1 MREMRDGG
9 VEWIGKMPKD
19 WIIEPLKSKFAFG
32 KGLPITKANLTD
44 CGYPVLSYGQIHSKK
59 NNPVHILPELIRY
72 VGNEFSDYKQS
83 WANEGDILF
92 ADTSED
98 VSGIGNH
105 SYVDLQDGIYAG
117 YHTILARKLT
127 TIDSRYFSFQFQ
139 TDAWRY
145 QLRQYATGIKVFS
158 ITKRM
163 LSNAN
168 VLVPPLA
175 IQQRIADYLD
185 DKCSKIDTIIA
196 KQEKIIEKLKEYKTS
211 AITEFVLKGTHDTV
225 STVTSGFPWIP
236 MYNEIYKLVKIGQFC
251 FVTKLAGFEYTNTMV
266 SNITDDAEVPIVR
279 AQNVRMLNF
288 NDDITEFID
297 MRVSQRLSRCALD
310 KKALLITFIGA
321 GIGDV
326 CVFDREQRYHLAPNV
341 AKIEIRKQYK
351 NILSEEY
358 LMYYLASYAGKGE
371 ISKISKAS
379 AQPSLSMGTIRGIT
393 FTLPPIDEQKE
404 IVTHLNTVCES
415 IDKQVTR
422 RAQLISK
429 LMEYKKS
436 LIYECVTGK
445 KEIV

>member
-1 MREMRDGG
+1 MREMKDSG
-9 VEWIGKMPKD
+9 VEWIGDIPVGWKLSKIGAIYEERHVKVSD
-19 WIIEPLKSKFAFG
+19 NDYVPLSVTKKGIVPQLETAAKTDNGDNRKLIKKNDFVINSRSDRRGSCGISKFDG
-32 KGLPITKANLTD
+32 SCSLINT
-44 CGYPVLSYGQIHSKK
+44 VLKPRKNMHNAYYDFVFHS
-59 NNPVHILPELIRY
+59 
-72 VGNEFSDYKQS
+72 D
-83 WANEGDILF
+83 LF
-92 ADTSED
+92 ADEFYAWGN
-98 VSGIGNH
+98 GI
-105 SYVDLQDGIYAG
+105 VDDLWSTKWSSMKRIYIPAPP
-117 YHTILARKLT
+117 
-127 TIDSRYFSFQFQ
+127 IDEQ
-139 TDAWRY
+139 
-145 QLRQYATGIKVFS
+145 IK
-158 ITKRM
+158 
-163 LSNAN
+163 
-168 VLVPPLA
+168 
-175 IQQRIADYLD
+175 IADYLD
-185 DKCSKIDTIIA
+185 DKCSKIDAIIA

-297 MRVSQRLSRCALD
+297 MRVSQQLSRCALD

-445 KEIV
+445 KEIT